1 MDDYLLKVYALDEYF
16 AAESS
21 LADYQ
26 YVHHCHKLDSDVHLS
41 LVHIRDLSRP
51 FARTQRDDQN
61 IDFTVDDLI
70 PKAIVCKFSD
80 LSADKVNILLDN
92 FDREVAK
99 LRSDARSECYLN
111 LNNVLML

>member
-1 MDDYLLKVYALDEYF
+1 MDDYLLKVHGLDEYF

-21 LADYQ
+21 LANYQ
-26 YVHHCHKLDSDVHLS
+26 YVHQCHKLDTDVHLS
-41 LVHIRDLSRP
+41 LAHVRDLSRP

-70 PKAIVCKFSD
+70 PKAIVCKFND
-80 LSADKVNILLDN
+80 LSADKINILLDN

-99 LRSDARSECYLN
+99 LRSDARSIRSLLIN
-111 LNNVLML
+111 SF